1 MKPISNPSPVMP
13 CPLARSCTV
22 SPLSACLTSL
32 LGVLASTTVLAQTAA
47 PQLTSLELTSLELK
61 PAETIPPAVEEV
73 LVTERS
79 LEKTLPLEL
88 ARYGADLEI
97 VTEQVTNRHGF
108 VDVAQALE
116 MLVPGLHLT
125 SQAGAFSYVNVQ
137 MQGSRPSDVLWTVD
151 GIRINN
157 RLYNSTSPAD
167 TLPSGM
173 IERTEVLKGS
183 HGLMYGT
190 QAIAGVVNVVTRG
203 FSDTTDG
210 SVTVGA
216 GSHGAYR
223 ANGYLRG
230 SVGEHKLV
238 GWLSRDSSDGYEI
251 YDVYQPNAVNRERG
265 YDVDSVGLKYG
276 FDFSPELSLSLTGMH
291 TDARLDY
298 PNVSNVSVND
308 RTEDILSAK
317 LDYLPSERASFYAK
331 AYVHDWD
338 TDYYTPPN
346 PSAYWGYRDK
356 GVSAAMAIADDRWF
370 EYHLGYDFQ
379 TYKGQDQV
387 LLIAGQ
393 EEKVHALFTQIRSQ
407 DTLSQRAR
415 FAAGLRYNNTD
426 GTDSTVWN
434 VSGVYDLTDRL
445 FIQGMVATS
454 FMLPSAENLYRI
466 HCPTGVNCT
475 HGNPN
480 LAPEQSL
487 AVNLSLGGQL
497 TFGQRMLEW
506 QLNSWD
512 RTVDNLITTAPIP
525 VAQLGAFPA
534 GFTRTFINIA
544 DKTDVTGTEL
554 LLSGALSD
562 AMTFDVSYTYSKEL
576 ARGTRTQIMDRPRR
590 QYRGALSYQST
601 RWPVGANVA
610 VKFTGE
616 KTANVTGFGLQA
628 YADNYVVDAGVH
640 VYLDQDRAHR
650 VTLRLE
656 NLLDE
661 TYATAVNSAVL
672 AGTANQR
679 FLWQRLA
686 PPRTV
691 HLNYSY
697 NF

>member
-1 MKPISNPSPVMP
+1 LSHTIEPSPRAY
-13 CPLARSCTV
+13 LHTRSCT
-22 SPLSACLTSL
+22 SARAAHRSNRIYLPLSTCLSSL
-32 LGVLASTTVLAQTAA
+32 FGALAASAGLAQSATTQPA
-47 PQLTSLELTSLELK
+47 PT
-61 PAETIPPAVEEV
+61 PVEEV
-73 LVTERS
+73 LITERS
-79 LEKTLPLEL
+79 LEQTLPLEL

-97 VTEQVTNRHGF
+97 ITGQVINRHGF

-125 SQAGAFSYVNVQ
+125 TQAGAFSYVNMQ

-167 TLPSGM
+167 TLPSAM
-173 IERTEVLKGS
+173 IERTEVLKG
-183 HGLMYGT
+183 GYGVMYGT

-210 SVTVGA
+210 SLTVGA

-230 SVGEHKLV
+230 AVGDHKLV
-238 GWLSRDSSDGYEI
+238 GWLSRDASDGYEI
-251 YDVYQPNAVNRERG
+251 YDAYQPNAVHRKRG
-265 YDVDSVGLKYG
+265 YNVASAGLKYG
-276 FDFSPELSLSLTGMH
+276 FDFSPALSLSLTGIH

-308 RTEDILSAK
+308 RTEDIFSAK
-317 LDYLPSERASFYAK
+317 LDYLPSERARFYTK
-331 AYVHDWD
+331 AYYHAWD

-356 GVSAAMAIADDRWF
+356 GISAAMAIADDRWF

-379 TYKGQDQV
+379 TYQGQDQV

-393 EEKVHALFTQIRSQ
+393 QENVHALFAQIRSQ

-415 FAAGLRYNNTD
+415 FAAGVRYNNTG

-434 VSGVYDLTDRL
+434 VSGVYDITDSL
-445 FIQGMVATS
+445 FVQGMAATS

-466 HCPTGVNCT
+466 HCPTGTNCT

-480 LAPEQSL
+480 LAPEQSQAL
-487 AVNLSLGGQL
+487 NLSVGGQFSL
-497 TFGQRMLEW
+497 GQRTLEW
-506 QLNSWD
+506 QLSGWD

-525 VAQLGAFPA
+525 VELLGAFPA
-534 GFTRTFINIA
+534 GFTRTFVNIA
-544 DKTDVTGTEL
+544 DKTDVTGSEL
-554 LLSGALSD
+554 LLRGPFSDALS
-562 AMTFDVSYTYSKEL
+562 FDVSYTYSKEL

-590 QYRGALSYQST
+590 QYRGSLSYQST
-601 RWPVGANVA
+601 RWPVGANIA
-610 VKFTGE
+610 VKYIGE
-616 KTANVTGFGLQA
+616 KTANVTGFGLRA
-628 YADNYVVDAGVH
+628 YGESHVVDAGIH
-640 VYLDQDRAHR
+640 AYLDPARAHR
-650 VTLRLE
+650 VSLRLE
-656 NLLDE
+656 NLFDE

-672 AGTANQR
+672 AGSANQR

-697 NF
+697 RF